1 MSRLSINNSNG
12 RFVAMVTSLNSV
24 ARTLAIVVELFIGLL
39 ATIAKSKG
47 LVEVQKIT
55 NTKAQRNNTMGHIKD

>member
-1 MSRLSINNSNG
+1 MI
-12 RFVAMVTSLNSV
+12 ASLNSV
-24 ARTLAIVVELFIGLL
+24 VRTLAIVVELFIGLL

-55 NTKAQRNNTMGHIKD
+55 NTKPKEITQWAIKKD